1 MATPPVLLLLLSF
14 LLLLLLRPAH
24 SRSTSKLTGTKP
36 ALVENDDPRQQH
48 ASGECDGRRI
58 HIRDLPSQFNS
69 DLLLACDSSSFPLLG
84 SSSNFCASL
93 SDHGLGPRTH
103 NRSRSWYRTDSHRGL
118 EPLFHR
124 RMLEYPCLVPDP
136 SLADA
141 IFLPYY
147 SALDSLPFLYSP
159 DQFNSSFLHGLS
171 LYYFLTDKD
180 NSPHLWSRNR
190 GFDHFLVLAGP
201 AWDFSQ
207 APSADPVLFGT
218 SFLAIPELSNLTV
231 LTLESRPS
239 PWQEHAVPYP
249 TSFHPATLA
258 RLDAW
263 LSRARSSRRPNLA
276 LFVGGG
282 GGGGPNVRGSIR
294 AECENRTDL
303 CEVVNC
309 SGGSCAHDP
318 IRFMRPMLRSDF
330 CLQPPGDTPTRRSTF
345 DGILAGCVPVFFEEL
360 GARAQYGW
368 HLPRGE
374 YDKFSVFIPKEDVV
388 FNGVRILEVLEA
400 IPRDEV
406 RRMRERVLEL
416 APGVMYRRQGSSDGL
431 RARKDAFDLAI
442 EGVLRRIRRR
452 VRSIA
457 EPELL
462 LEEEDDDL

>member
-1 MATPPVLLLLLSF
+1 
-14 LLLLLLRPAH
+14 
-24 SRSTSKLTGTKP
+24 
-36 ALVENDDPRQQH
+36 
-48 ASGECDGRRI
+48 
-58 HIRDLPSQFNS
+58 
-69 DLLLACDSSSFPLLG
+69 
-84 SSSNFCASL
+84 
-93 SDHGLGPRTH
+93 
-103 NRSRSWYRTDSHRGL
+103 
-118 EPLFHR
+118 
-124 RMLEYPCLVPDP
+124 MLEYPCLVADP

-141 IFLPYY
+141 VFLPYY
-147 SALDSLPFLYSP
+147 SSLDALPFLYSP

-180 NSPHLWSRNR
+180 NSPHVWSRHR
-190 GFDHFLVLAGP
+190 GLDHFLVLAGP

-218 SFLAIPELSNLTV
+218 SFLTTPELSNLTSSPSSPAPPPGRS
-231 LTLESRPS
+231 SR
-239 PWQEHAVPYP
+239 VPYP

-368 HLPRGE
+368 HLPGGVRQVLGVHTQGGRGVQWGEDTGGARGHPEGRGE
-374 YDKFSVFIPKEDVV
+374 EDEGAGAGARARGHVP
-388 FNGVRILEVLEA
+388 EA
-400 IPRDEV
+400 
-406 RRMRERVLEL
+406 
-416 APGVMYRRQGSSDGL
+416 GSSDGL
-431 RARKDAFDLAI
+431 RARKDA
-442 EGVLRRIRRR
+442 
-452 VRSIA
+452 ST
-457 EPELL
+457 LL
-462 LEEEDDDL
+462 